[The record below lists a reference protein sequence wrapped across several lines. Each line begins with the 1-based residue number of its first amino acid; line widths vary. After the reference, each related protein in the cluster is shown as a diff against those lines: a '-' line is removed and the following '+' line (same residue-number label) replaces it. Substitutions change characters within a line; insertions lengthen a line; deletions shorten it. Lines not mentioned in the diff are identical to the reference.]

1 MSIYFEL
8 EDLPKRYQEQIKG
21 SKKGKAAKVL
31 EQLEPKQPKEAKY
44 HNKKAEVDG
53 IIFDSEKESVRYAE
67 LKALEKY
74 GQIHDLQLQVP
85 FELIPKQLDEN
96 GKVIERA
103 CIYKADFVY
112 IDKKGNKVVE
122 DVKSKAT
129 KTDVYAIK
137 RKLMMYRYG
146 IRITEV

>member
-8 EDLPKRYQEQIKG
+8 EDLPKRYQEQIKRH
-21 SKKGKAAKVL
+21 KRGKAAQVL

-53 IIFDSEKESVRYAE
+53 IIFDSEKESVRFAE

-85 FELIPKQLDEN
+85 FELIPAQRDEN

-103 CIYKADFVY
+103 CVYKADFVY
-112 IDKKGNKVVE
+112 FDKKGNMVVE

-129 KTDVYAIK
+129 KTKVYAVK
-137 RKLMMYRYG
+137 RKLLLYRYG
-146 IRITEV
+146 IRIVEV